1 MTVIE
6 ASSAGV
12 RDMAD
17 GSLRITLE
25 FEPRHARDAYAL
37 FGSRGTPVAV
47 AALKPASSKAEPS
60 ERPAIGELGRWAAIR
75 CTEEPFRVWLADAH
89 GSLWGRIRGDD
100 ETLTAEEVA
109 AEMVRRLCHVTSRR
123 DIDTNPEAFDK
134 FHRLIRQPYA
144 AWLKANPQ

>member
-1 MTVIE
+1 MSAIE

-47 AALKPASSKAEPS
+47 AALKPASGKPEP
-60 ERPAIGELGRWAAIR
+60 PKGGTLAQWVAIR
-75 CTEEPFRVWLADAH
+75 CSDAH
-89 GSLWGRIRGDD
+89 FQAWLHARWPKQWDEAPGKTEAEWAASVVRAVCAIESRKELDNDPQAAARFHKLIRGPYS
-100 ETLTAEEVA
+100 EA
-109 AEMVRRLCHVTSRR
+109 A
-123 DIDTNPEAFDK
+123 A
-134 FHRLIRQPYA
+134 
-144 AWLKANPQ
+144 